1 MMRKDVNLLVFILG
15 CDDEAQAGLQGAGKA
30 KAQGR
35 QAPGARCIEVRG
47 CAAVRRDAAN
57 GRSMGAALGRRR
69 TRFAQAWRAGATTA
83 VGRRTG
89 ARTCQASD
97 GRSFELR
104 ISHRALD
111 LASHW
116 QADRTTLWRAI
127 QHRALV
133 AFAAP
138 ARLFLPEA
146 REARH
151 PAQRGR
157 DCALEAA
164 HLACAQKKAQREGR
178 TIVFIDESG
187 LSERPSVARTWS
199 LRGCTP
205 VLQHSFDWKQ
215 LSAIAGLSFWQFY
228 FRFFPGAIRSEQI
241 IAFLTALTRQIK
253 RPLLI
258 IWDGAAIHRSRK
270 VKTWLQDQ
278 DGSLAVARLP
288 AYAPELNP
296 VEAIWAYLKKH
307 EIANLCCD
315 TIGEVGQFARNRLK
329 SMQRRSHL
337 IIGFWKQAE
346 LAF

>member
-1 MMRKDVNLLVFILG
+1 M
-15 CDDEAQAGLQGAGKA
+15 
-30 KAQGR
+30 
-35 QAPGARCIEVRG
+35 
-47 CAAVRRDAAN
+47 
-57 GRSMGAALGRRR
+57 
-69 TRFAQAWRAGATTA
+69 
-83 VGRRTG
+83 
-89 ARTCQASD
+89 
-97 GRSFELR
+97 
-104 ISHRALD
+104 
-111 LASHW
+111 
-116 QADRTTLWRAI
+116 
-127 QHRALV
+127 
-133 AFAAP
+133 
-138 ARLFLPEA
+138 
-146 REARH
+146 
-151 PAQRGR
+151 
-157 DCALEAA
+157 
-164 HLACAQKKAQREGR
+164 
-178 TIVFIDESG
+178 
-187 LSERPSVARTWS
+187 ARTWS

-278 DGSLAVARLP
+278 DGSVAVARLP

-315 TIGEVGQFARNRLK
+315 TIGEVGQFARNRLR